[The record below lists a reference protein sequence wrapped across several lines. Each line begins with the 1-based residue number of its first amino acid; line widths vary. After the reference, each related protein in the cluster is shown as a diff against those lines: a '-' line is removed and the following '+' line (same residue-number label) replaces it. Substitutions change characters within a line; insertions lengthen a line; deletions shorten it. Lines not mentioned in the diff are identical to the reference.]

1 MENYLLSELTY
12 RISHTRSS
20 IFYNKK
26 NNRKEASFLEY
37 KLHTRASHLFLAAD
51 ISLICF
57 SSISSVSF
65 ATIFTAERLNQ
76 KIKRYPLGKKNENRS
91 ISPKLQRSQRQKK
104 KKKKVERQ
112 NTSYIAFSQVND
124 EFCAELWPS
133 AEMGSNCGAMGW
145 PWSRVFGLWGGEKM
159 RKRGWEWGGREV
171 QAPPWQDRQNRKKQ
185 RSKN

>member
-12 RISHTRSS
+12 HISHTRSS

-76 KIKRYPLGKKNENRS
+76 KIKRYPLGTKNENRS
-91 ISPKLQRSQRQKK
+91 ISSKLQRSQRQKK
-104 KKKKVERQ
+104 KKSWTAKHIVYSFLTGKWWVLCRALTFGGNGQQLRSHGLAVEQSFR
-112 NTSYIAFSQVND
+112 ALRWWED
-124 EFCAELWPS
+124 EKARVGVGREGSPS
-133 AEMGSNCGAMGW
+133 ASMT
-145 PWSRVFGLWGGEKM
+145 R
-159 RKRGWEWGGREV
+159 
-171 QAPPWQDRQNRKKQ
+171 
-185 RSKN
+185 